1 MGLLEQF
8 RKWTELYRWLM
19 QDKES
24 EWAGRLISYMAVL
37 EQKLVRG
44 NYLREGTLT
53 VFAGIPFGKDE
64 PTTITWQNDFCAS
77 RWTNFAN
84 AVT

>member
-53 VFAGIPFGKDE
+53 VFAGIPFENE